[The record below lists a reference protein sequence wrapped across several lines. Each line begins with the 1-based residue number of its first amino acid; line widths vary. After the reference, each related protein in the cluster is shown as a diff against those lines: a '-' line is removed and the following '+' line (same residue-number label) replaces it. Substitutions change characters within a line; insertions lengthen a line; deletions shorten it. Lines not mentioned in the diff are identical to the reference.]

1 MTTRYPVG
9 MTISHASKAKVATFR
24 SLHESGCFVLPNPWD
39 IGSAMY
45 LQHLGFRAVA
55 TTSSGFAFSQGRAD
69 GHVPRDLALEH
80 FRQMAA
86 AVSVPVNADFENGHA
101 HDPEVVAGN
110 VNLCVATGVAGL
122 SIEDSTGD
130 KNQPLYEMSLAVQ
143 RVRAA
148 RAAIDASGTDVVLT
162 ARCEAW
168 LVGAPDARRVALDR
182 LVAYAGAGA
191 DCLFAPG
198 VREPVDIEAIVKA
211 VRPKPVNVLV
221 SAPYPGLSVGRLAE
235 LGVRRISVGS
245 GLARTAWAAF
255 IRASRNLLET
265 GSFEVFTDATP
276 GADLNRFFLQQGE
289 SK

>member
-1 MTTRYPVG
+1 
-9 MTISHASKAKVATFR
+9 MTISHASKAKVTTFR
-24 SLHESGCFVLPNPWD
+24 ALHESGCFVLPNPWD
-39 IGSAMY
+39 VGSAMY

-69 GHVPRDLALEH
+69 RHVPLDLALEH

-110 VNLCVATGVAGL
+110 VGLCAATGVAGL

-148 RAAIDASGTDVVLT
+148 RSAIDASGTDVVLT

-221 SAPYPGLSVGRLAE
+221 AAPYPGLSVSRLAE

-255 IRASRNLLET
+255 IGAARGLLET
-265 GSFEVFTDATP
+265 GSFDVFADATP
-276 GADLNRFFLQQGE
+276 GADLNGFFLE
-289 SK
+289 HERSR